1 MTGIQVRHTRTC
13 RSKDGGSCNC
23 KPSYR
28 AWVYNKRSKTR
39 TFKTF
44 DNQAEAKSWRHDA
57 ASAVSKGTM
66 SAPTKTTV
74 REAGEALIEGMRS
87 GAVRTRKG
95 TIYKPSAIRS
105 YEAALRD
112 RIHPELGALRV
123 SEVQR
128 RDVQRLADA
137 MLAEQKDA
145 STIRNALMPL
155 RVIYRRAL
163 EDEDVSVNPTTN
175 LRLPAVEGKR
185 DRIVSPEEAKKLLA
199 VLAEKDRPIWATAL
213 YAGLRRGEIMGLRI
227 EDVNLAKGVIRVER
241 SYDPKAYEFTEP
253 KSKAGKRSVPIASV
267 LRDYLIEHK
276 LRTGRSEGL
285 FFGRTAETPFD
296 DSSLAARAATAWK
309 NAELEGITL
318 HESRHTYASLM
329 IAAGVNAKSLQ
340 TYMGHSS
347 VTVTYDR
354 YGHLMPGNEEEAAGL
369 LDAYLERADT
379 QARAAQLRHSE
390 AQ

>member
-1 MTGIQVRHTRTC
+1 VTGIQVRHARAC
-13 RSKDGGSCNC
+13 PSGHDKSASCKC

-28 AWVYNKRSKTR
+28 AWVFDRRSGQR

-44 DNQAEAKSWRHDA
+44 RNFSEAKSWRTDA
-57 ASAVSKGTM
+57 ASAVKAGTI

-74 REAGEALIEGMRS
+74 REGGDALIEGMRT

-112 RIHPELGALRV
+112 RIYPKLGALRV

-128 RDVQRLADA
+128 RDVQRLADD
-137 MLAEQKDA
+137 MLAEKKDA

-155 RVIYRRAL
+155 RVIYRRAI
-163 EDEDVSVNPTTN
+163 EDGIVSVNPTSN
-175 LRLPAVEGKR
+175 LRLPAVEGRR
-185 DRIVSPEEAKKLLA
+185 DRIVAPEQAKKLLA
-199 VLAEKDRPIWATAL
+199 ALLEKDRPIWATAL
-213 YAGLRRGEIMGLRI
+213 YAGLRRGEVMGLRI
-227 EDVNLAKGVIRVER
+227 EDVDLARGVIRVER

-253 KSKAGKRSVPIASV
+253 KSRAGRRSVPVAAV
-267 LRDYLIEHK
+267 LRDFLIEHK
-276 LRTGRSEGL
+276 LRMGRSEGL
-285 FFGRTAETPFD
+285 FFGRSAETPFD
-296 DSSLAARAATAWK
+296 DSSLAARAATAWR
-309 NAELEGITL
+309 NAKLEGITL
-318 HESRHTYASLM
+318 HEARHTYASLM

-354 YGHLMPGNEEEAAGL
+354 YGHLMPGNEEEAASL

-379 QARAAQLRHSE
+379 QARLASVNGV
-390 AQ
+390 